1 MATAE
6 EHLLDDIANDLFEEK
21 CRKIRIQIALI
32 LGASQCLY
40 LGVSIWDPLHIFR
53 GPTKMPFIGYTFL
66 IIPAA
71 SMILQ
76 YLYGSF
82 KKN

>member
-1 MATAE
+1 MAIAE

-21 CRKIRIQIALI
+21 CRKIRLRIGIGFAILEILYLALVFWYLHDFFRLWRYSLFTGFSFLI
-32 LGASQCLY
+32 L
-40 LGVSIWDPLHIFR
+40 
-53 GPTKMPFIGYTFL
+53 
-66 IIPAA
+66 PAA